1 MYLCCQFFL
10 VKYGRIIKIRFLTFK
25 RKMKFDELLKY
36 STKNR
41 IIKLWIKNRT
51 KKKGSKD
58 LNNKISILKCFRL
71 FDFLFK
77 CPVFGTNRTR
87 SLLRKLNFIYIYSK
101 TSYYFLHKSY
111 LLAPM
116 SCVCVHGFCVWR
128 YQRTKPNCQTW
139 WPDIWP
145 SHIWQPETQ
154 WREWSKLPLRQS
166 RI

>member
-1 MYLCCQFFL
+1 

-51 KKKGSKD
+51 KKKVQKTWTTKYLY
-58 LNNKISILKCFRL
+58 LNAL
-71 FDFLFK
+71 DFWLLFK
-77 CPVFGTNRTR
+77 CSVFVTIRNR

-101 TSYYFLHKSY
+101 TSYYFLYKSY